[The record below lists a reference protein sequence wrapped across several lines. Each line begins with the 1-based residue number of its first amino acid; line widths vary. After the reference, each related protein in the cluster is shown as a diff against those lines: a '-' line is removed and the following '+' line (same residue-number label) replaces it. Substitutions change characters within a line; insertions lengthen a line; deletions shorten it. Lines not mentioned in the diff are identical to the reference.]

1 MLGQVVHI
9 VTTVTCGSY
18 SAHGCRFVASTS
30 PNDAMFRQGSV
41 TEEEAKC
48 QVMFCEVQYVY

>member
-1 MLGQVVHI
+1 MLEQVVHI

-41 TEEEAKC
+41 AELEAEC
-48 QVMFCEVQYVY
+48 QVMLCEVQYLY